1 MIAEAVLRFYD
12 KPRNRLLLVMG
23 GFLVTPLV
31 KSIKREI
38 ILDEERLNDKVI
50 LLGRLELTQTLLKK
64 WWVE

>member
-1 MIAEAVLRFYD
+1 LIAEAVLRFYD